1 MKKVLILL
9 AVVVFL
15 ISFNGGALGVQVKMG
30 FSLSTDVFYS
40 FLSGPAY
47 FGAQGTR
54 DIRQPDLT
62 TGNFQVGDS
71 QLYFQFF
78 SDDKTTGAHVQIGMT
93 AGPFAGA
100 AQVNLTYLYAWYK
113 FEKFRLEIGHT
124 DNLFASS
131 SYAPYGALGF
141 VLAGDGSGGFAE
153 FGKLYSGR
161 FAQVALYYGSGRWT
175 VMAALGMPSI
185 NSDNDPAQSA
195 NPAVYQFYTMYP
207 RLDLAV
213 EYRGAYFAV
222 APAFSIYRTR
232 WAKWQDAADLK
243 DDAVLSYAVVLPF
256 KVVIGHF
263 GLTGEIGYALNWVTP
278 TLLNTWQY
286 ATWWG
291 GWQDL
296 LSMNKVADTRR
307 YTACLGL
314 YYTVGRTTIWLSAGW
329 QMTQNPSS
337 DVVGSWRHGQN
348 VRYAMIL
355 AVPTR
360 VNRHFSI
367 APEIGYYFY
376 GYNPTEDVGGANPG
390 SLARTSTQADLGS
403 LWIIGIRFAFTF

>member
-1 MKKVLILL
+1 MDIATLAFVGCIFATVAAGLL
-9 AVVVFL
+9 AARRGTTSSLDYLLAGRDHGAVVTSLSASATDVSGWVLMGLVGMAF
-15 ISFNGGALGVQVKMG
+15 STGLGVLWVI
-30 FSLSTDVFYS
+30 
-40 FLSGPAY
+40 PA
-47 FGAQGTR
+47 
-54 DIRQPDLT
+54 
-62 TGNFQVGDS
+62 
-71 QLYFQFF
+71 
-78 SDDKTTGAHVQIGMT
+78 
-93 AGPFAGA
+93 
-100 AQVNLTYLYAWYK
+100 
-113 FEKFRLEIGHT
+113 
-124 DNLFASS
+124 
-131 SYAPYGALGF
+131 
-141 VLAGDGSGGFAE
+141 
-153 FGKLYSGR
+153 
-161 FAQVALYYGSGRWT
+161 
-175 VMAALGMPSI
+175 
-185 NSDNDPAQSA
+185 
-195 NPAVYQFYTMYP
+195 
-207 RLDLAV
+207 
-213 EYRGAYFAV
+213 
-222 APAFSIYRTR
+222 
-232 WAKWQDAADLK
+232 
-243 DDAVLSYAVVLPF
+243 
-256 KVVIGHF
+256 
-263 GLTGEIGYALNWVTP
+263 GLLGYALNWVTP